1 MRKIRLGWHVEPRQF
16 DSGGVGGII
25 LAGASYCWG
34 LKMDAPTSINAVI
47 ALDVGVTVASIAVMW
62 VSLS

>member
-1 MRKIRLGWHVEPRQF
+1 
-16 DSGGVGGII
+16 
-25 LAGASYCWG
+25 
-34 LKMDAPTSINAVI
+34 MDAPTSINGVI